1 MPVAGGESR
10 ILRQNILFKTD
21 SPLFIVGVAV
31 RETVMMMISRVLMA
45 MSLIVVRVV
54 RMNDRFGFAAA
65 AISAHLIDL
74 HLFDP

>member
-1 MPVAGGESR
+1 M
-10 ILRQNILFKTD
+10 
-21 SPLFIVGVAV
+21 AV
-31 RETVMMMISRVLMA
+31 RETVMVMISRVLMA

-65 AISAHLIDL
+65 ASSAHLIDL